1 MSNVR
6 IRVDE
11 IMFVKICLPC
21 LTLLALA
28 ANLLAAPQQANSA
41 RTDPA
46 RTDGLDA
53 TVTEIDRSSLPKPPS
68 AIADLIQQGR
78 VRLITGRQPE
88 SSQPGSSPARRLAGQ
103 TEFKYHFR
111 YDSRAR
117 WTLSNRSS
125 GPGSSSNQAT
135 VRIRVRFRS
144 VKLEVKHDVWLRR
157 PPQADA
163 FWKDSIVLHEF
174 DHVRISS
181 DPRIENYFLDQ
192 VKQLAQISV
201 PLSQVANRSGRVEAK
216 KVQALIDTRMHSI
229 LDDTTD
235 FVRIRYREL
244 DRLTMHGM
252 RPLPENSDLFRRAI
266 QEQAD

>member
-1 MSNVR
+1 
-6 IRVDE
+6 
-11 IMFVKICLPC
+11 MFVKKCLPY
-21 LTLLALA
+21 LTLLVLA
-28 ANLLAAPQQANSA
+28 VNLWAAPQQRDSA
-41 RTDPA
+41 QTDPA
-46 RTDGLDA
+46 GTDGLDA
-53 TVTEIDRSSLPKPPS
+53 KVTEIDQSTLPKPPP
-68 AIADLIQQGR
+68 AIAALIQQGN

-88 SSQPGSSPARRLAGQ
+88 SSQPGSLPSRRLAGQ
-103 TEFKYHFR
+103 TEFNFHFR

-125 GPGSSSNQAT
+125 GSSSNQAT

-144 VKLEVKHDVWLRR
+144 VKLEVKHDVWLRE
-157 PPQADA
+157 PPQANA
-163 FWKDSIVLHEF
+163 FWENTIVLHEF

-181 DPRIENYFLDQ
+181 DPRIEKYFLDQ
-192 VKQLAQISV
+192 VKQLAQFSV

-216 KVQALIDTRMHSI
+216 KVQSLIDSRMHSI

-252 RPLPENSDLFRRAI
+252 RPLPESSDLFRRAI
-266 QEQAD
+266 EEQAD